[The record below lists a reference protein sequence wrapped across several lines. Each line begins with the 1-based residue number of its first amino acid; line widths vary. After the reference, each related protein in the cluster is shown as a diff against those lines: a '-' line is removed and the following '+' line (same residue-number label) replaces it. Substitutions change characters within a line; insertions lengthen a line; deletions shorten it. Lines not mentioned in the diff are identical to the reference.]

1 MLCYRSKISLKDTA
15 PNHRISDH
23 QYAITGHPQTQYQRK
38 KTGGAQV
45 GAQGRTFCFCRASP
59 PPKCIK
65 SSAIAK
71 QILRPLA
78 SVSEQSLLTE
88 IKLEIPNR
96 YV

>member
-1 MLCYRSKISLKDTA
+1 ME
-15 PNHRISDH
+15 HRDVHFASSVPDL
-23 QYAITGHPQTQYQRK
+23 
-38 KTGGAQV
+38 
-45 GAQGRTFCFCRASP
+45 SP

-88 IKLEIPNR
+88 IKLRNSQPLCITQ
-96 YV
+96 